1 MWEAIKVKTML
12 YIVRKCDVEVAKMHR
27 KEGRDC
33 ETDDYPWHIGEVRPC
48 LANNTSFE
56 DVCEIQADGHEL
68 LYIRSR
74 FKNLP
79 DVPDNYGV
87 RWKGEIAQFIYDHL
101 K

>member
-1 MWEAIKVKTML
+1 ML
-12 YIVRKCDVEVAKMHR
+12 YIVCKYDVEVAKMHR
-27 KEGRDC
+27 KEGRHC
-33 ETDDYPWHIGEVRPC
+33 ETRGYQWHVGQARPC
-48 LANNTSFE
+48 LVDELDFYRDKPFD

-79 DVPDNYGV
+79 DVPDSYAV